1 IVLNRPPRTA
11 AEREGLHRGALW
23 DSRLFRVAL
32 VLQWRWC
39 NVRLRGLPARA
50 GAVGGTRR
58 RLGLGDPILQ
68 ILPCL
73 LRRITP
79 RAEGLTRL
87 MAAYVD
93 GLPRRIQPVL
103 HHASRL
109 VVLVDDRVRQITG
122 GITRHFGHA
131 PRALLEV
138 APGFLA
144 GTGREQ
150 QRHARAKRH
159 SDQEGAD
166 AGIPLLDDHVGFI
179 AHFLVSPPHDSSPW
193 GSLSAALSLARRPCL
208 LHVFSPSRFA
218 PPPSRC
224 LRSRH
229 SGRRVPPV

>member
-1 IVLNRPPRTA
+1 
-11 AEREGLHRGALW
+11 
-23 DSRLFRVAL
+23 
-32 VLQWRWC
+32 
-39 NVRLRGLPARA
+39 
-50 GAVGGTRR
+50 
-58 RLGLGDPILQ
+58 LQ

-73 LRRITP
+73 LRRITS
-79 RAEGLTRL
+79 RAERLTRL

-93 GLPRRIQPVL
+93 GLPRRIQTVL

-208 LHVFSPSRFA
+208 LHVLSPSRFA
-218 PPPSRC
+218 PPPSRS

-229 SGRRVPPV
+229 SGRRVPPVPRGPRRNSSRASSPYVPCPLRSSTGYGARAGAVPPRASSRPAG